1 MVQRKRWLARAA
13 LLVGA
18 GLLALVLVAATAVA
32 SPKQQAKKG
41 GTFVVELSTDIDYI
55 DPQLDYLSSGWE
67 IQYAVGCKL
76 FNYPDK
82 PGDAGSQLTP
92 EAAAGAPIVS
102 KDGKT
107 YTFKIRPGIKFST
120 GEAVTAA
127 SFANAINRI
136 ASQELQSPGAS
147 FIDIIQGADAALS
160 GRVKTVSGVVAKGN
174 TLTIKLLRPAP
185 DLIARLAMPFFQGI
199 NPALAGRH
207 RLAGREHVRELRAVL
222 RLGPDP
228 GPIDHA
234 EAEHVLQGQPPP
246 QRRSD
251 RVPDRQLAAGD
262 RAERRDGLDR
272 LRAQGLDPTSWKRL
286 ADKYGVN
293 KGRVY
298 IAPSLSVFYLAM
310 NNDRP
315 LFKNNLPLR
324 QAVNFAIDRRAL
336 LSQSGFGAGI
346 RSDHIL
352 PPGVPGASKTNGT
365 LYPLKAPNLK
375 KANALAK
382 GHLGDGKAI
391 LWTSNRGAAP
401 LQAQIYQYNLKQI
414 GLDVEV
420 QQLARGVQITREG
433 VRGAPFDLTAEA
445 WTADYPD
452 PYDFMNVLL
461 SGDSLRDANNNNVA
475 YFSDPKYNTA
485 IRNASKLTGS
495 KRYSTYGAL
504 DMDISKNAVPWAT
517 RAWGTDRIF
526 VSARTGCFVHSN
538 VYSFDLAAVCIK

>member
-1 MVQRKRWLARAA
+1 MVQRRRWLARAA

-92 EAAAGAPIVS
+92 EAAVGAPIVS

-136 ASQELQSPGAS
+136 ASQELQSPGSS
-147 FIDIIQGADAALS
+147 FIDIIQGADAALERT
-160 GRVKTVSGVVAKGN
+160 GEDG
-174 TLTIKLLRPAP
+174 LR
-185 DLIARLAMPFFQGI
+185 R
-199 NPALAGRH
+199 
-207 RLAGREHVRELRAVL
+207 GREGQHPHDQAAAPGSRPDRTARDAVL
-222 RLGPDP
+222 PGHQPGARGDTDSQGVNTFASCGPYYVSARTP
-228 GPIDHA
+228 GRSITLKRNTFYKGSRPHNVDQI
-234 EAEHVLQGQPPP
+234 EYRIGNSLQVIEQNVETG
-246 QRRSD
+246 STD
-251 RVPDRQLAAGD
+251 FA
-262 RAERRDGLDR
+262 
-272 LRAQGLDPTSWKRL
+272 AQGLDPTSWKRL

-352 PPGVPGASKTNGT
+352 PPGVPGASKSNGT

>member
-147 FIDIIQGADAALS
+147 FIDIIQGADAALERTGEDGLRR
-160 GRVKTVSGVVAKGN
+160 GREGQHAHDQAAAPGT
-174 TLTIKLLRPAP
+174 RPDRTAGDAVLP
-185 DLIARLAMPFFQGI
+185 GHQPGAR
-199 NPALAGRH
+199 GRH
-207 RLAGREHVRELRAVL
+207 RLAGRQHVRELRPVL

-228 GPIDHA
+228 GPVDHA

-262 RAERRDGLDR
+262 RAERRDRLDR
-272 LRAQGLDPTSWKRL
+272 LRCPGPRPDVVEAARRQVRRQQGPGLHRAVALGLLPRDEQRPAAVQEQSAAPAGGQLRDRPSGTALAVGLRSGNPQRPHPAARRSRRVQEQRDALSAQG
-286 ADKYGVN
+286 
-293 KGRVY
+293 
-298 IAPSLSVFYLAM
+298 
-310 NNDRP
+310 
-315 LFKNNLPLR
+315 
-324 QAVNFAIDRRAL
+324 
-336 LSQSGFGAGI
+336 
-346 RSDHIL
+346 
-352 PPGVPGASKTNGT
+352 
-365 LYPLKAPNLK
+365 
-375 KANALAK
+375 
-382 GHLGDGKAI
+382 
-391 LWTSNRGAAP
+391 
-401 LQAQIYQYNLKQI
+401 
-414 GLDVEV
+414 
-420 QQLARGVQITREG
+420 
-433 VRGAPFDLTAEA
+433 
-445 WTADYPD
+445 
-452 PYDFMNVLL
+452 
-461 SGDSLRDANNNNVA
+461 
-475 YFSDPKYNTA
+475 
-485 IRNASKLTGS
+485 
-495 KRYSTYGAL
+495 
-504 DMDISKNAVPWAT
+504 
-517 RAWGTDRIF
+517 
-526 VSARTGCFVHSN
+526 ART
-538 VYSFDLAAVCIK
+538 